1 MELDALTITCRHL
14 HNERDAAMAKL
25 ARQKHAAHMM
35 CHRLRWKLR
44 KMELTNRL
52 LLAVFL
58 ASEKHNQ
65 VLREHAGRLVEEDL
79 QDLPAL
85 GV

>member
-1 MELDALTITCRHL
+1 MDLDALTLTCRHL
-14 HNERDAAMAKL
+14 NAERDEAMAKL
-25 ARQKHAAHMM
+25 ARQKHAAHAM

-52 LLAVFL
+52 LLAVFM
-58 ASEKHNQ
+58 ASEQHNRI
-65 VLREHAGRLVEEDL
+65 LREETRQRVEDDRR
-79 QDLPAL
+79 DLPAL

>member
-14 HNERDAAMAKL
+14 HNERDDAMAKL

-52 LLAVFL
+52 LLAVFMAL
-58 ASEKHNQ
+58 EQHNRI
-65 VLREHAGRLVEEDL
+65 LREETRQRVEDDRR
-79 QDLPAL
+79 DLPAL